1 MTSLHTIA
9 ESLSLP
15 KNDEPKKFQ
24 LGGKINLIPDGALH
38 KNKHHLEDV
47 NSELEGKITE
57 KGIPVVVLDDSD
69 GVVEQ
74 AAEIEK
80 NEIIFAHPV
89 TVKLEELFAKWKE
102 TQDDSVAIE
111 CGKFLT
117 EQILRNTDDQTG
129 LREEVD
135 NV

>member
-1 MTSLHTIA
+1 M
-9 ESLSLP
+9 
-15 KNDEPKKFQ
+15 
-24 LGGKINLIPDGALH
+24 
-38 KNKHHLEDV
+38 
-47 NSELEGKITE
+47 
-57 KGIPVVVLDDSD
+57 LDDSD
-69 GVVEQ
+69 DVVEQ
-74 AAEIEK
+74 TAEIEK

-102 TQDDSVAIE
+102 TQDDSIAIE

-129 LREEVD
+129 LREEVG